1 MLSPYRPQTAEE
13 TGNSRLA
20 HSNDNSGDPAGDDT
34 HQIERTAS
42 LLELDSL
49 LPGNGPASIATTV
62 PDVQSYLSISR
73 ATSSTGMHDSKIQ
86 PILTSK
92 NDSVDYMSWTHQLE
106 ITSKRFVDDVVDS
119 RTSGTR
125 IDISS
130 GSKDEHPA
138 KHSEQASKDG
148 VSSGTDSETNI
159 QDLEIQYL
167 DPILALHTRHQSAL
181 IRSIQCIGSSAA
193 LLSLRLV
200 IANFRELE
208 AGRMGKESAWRIAA
222 PRPSVERLA
231 AIDDLSACMAH
242 FTLVQR
248 MHIYMLYKDASVDI
262 ASTSDIFQ
270 GHGAFV
276 LESGMSALRPRG
288 NPRNRH
294 AAAISRNIIAPGR
307 SMARVKRMRRLGH
320 RLNMLVEKF
329 GRGVLALLDEK
340 LTHEM

>member
-20 HSNDNSGDPAGDDT
+20 HSTDNSGDPAGEDT
-34 HQIERTAS
+34 HRIERTAS
-42 LLELDSL
+42 LLELDSP
-49 LPGNGPASIATTV
+49 LPGNGPASIVATV
-62 PDVQSYLSISR
+62 PDVQSYLSTSQ
-73 ATSSTGMHDSKIQ
+73 ASSTGMHDSKIQ

-106 ITSKRFVDDVVDS
+106 ITSKCFVDDVVDS
-119 RTSGTR
+119 ETSGTR

-130 GSKDEHPA
+130 GSKDEPPA

-148 VSSGTDSETNI
+148 ISSGTDSETNN
-159 QDLEIQYL
+159 QDLDFQYL
-167 DPILALHTRHQSAL
+167 DPILALPTRHQSAL

-208 AGRMGKESAWRIAA
+208 AGRMGKESAWRIAH

-262 ASTSDIFQ
+262 ASTSDTFQ